1 MTAVYIIMMIA
12 AVVML
17 LPIIPI
23 NIIADFSYKSE
34 NNTLYVKFLFF
45 KLKLYPKISEVGEK
59 LEKDYEEHPE
69 ETDKK
74 AADIL
79 SMLKSSKKLYAKL
92 KNNIKK
98 LLDYVFEHAIT
109 IKHVNISAVIGTGD
123 AMYTGIST
131 GAANA
136 AVYGALGA
144 SSAKM
149 KIKKYHVDIKPEFDR
164 AYLAAGI
171 YAMVYTRIFYVFGIA
186 VRLIRLYM
194 IYRKINKSE

>member
-17 LPIIPI
+17 LLITPI

-45 KLKLYPKISEVGEK
+45 KLKLYPKIKEEGKK

-69 ETDKK
+69 KTDKK

-79 SMLKSSKKLYAKL
+79 SVLKSSKKLYAKL
-92 KNNIKK
+92 KNDIKK
-98 LLDYVFEHAIT
+98 LLDYVFEHAI
-109 IKHVNISAVIGTGD
+109 ISAVIGTGD

-136 AVYGALGA
+136 AVYGVLGA

-171 YAMVYTRIFYVFGIA
+171 YARVYTRIFYVFGIA